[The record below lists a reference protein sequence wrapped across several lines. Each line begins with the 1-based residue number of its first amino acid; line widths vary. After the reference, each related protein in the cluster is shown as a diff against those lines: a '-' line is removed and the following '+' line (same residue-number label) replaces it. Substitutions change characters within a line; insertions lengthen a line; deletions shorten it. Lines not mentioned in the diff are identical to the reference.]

1 VRGGRLSL
9 GFVGLAVLG
18 CWLVVLGGRGRMASR
33 GGMQLAVSELVVL
46 AVLVLVPEVQHLVD
60 TVSLLLEGE
69 LVEGELVVV
78 VGHMSAV
85 VVATVVGDEIV
96 VDYCFSGAH
105 IVRSVVAAV
114 LRSVVPA
121 GTSMLA
127 WVKSEMVMVEAHRIV
142 LAWAVVDRDSGPLHQ
157 EALLVEVVEVC

>member
-1 VRGGRLSL
+1 
-9 GFVGLAVLG
+9 
-18 CWLVVLGGRGRMASR
+18 MASR
-33 GGMQLAVSELVVL
+33 GGMQLAVSALVVL

-85 VVATVVGDEIV
+85 VVATVVGDELV

-105 IVRSVVAAV
+105 IVRSAVAAV
-114 LRSVVPA
+114 LCAVVLA
-121 GTSMLA
+121 DTSMSA
-127 WVKSEMVMVEAHRIV
+127 
-142 LAWAVVDRDSGPLHQ
+142 
-157 EALLVEVVEVC
+157 